1 MADHDDDM
9 WSYQPKPQVKSVTSR
24 EQQLINSI
32 RVWQGISLMLG
43 ITVIICMM
51 AIGR

>member
-9 WSYQPKPQVKSVTSR
+9 WQYQPRLKSMTSR

-32 RVWQGISLMLG
+32 RVWQGVSFMLS
-43 ITVIICMM
+43 IAVIICMM